1 MIETSWT
8 GDARVE
14 YRPGYVYIIYAA
26 LYLLP
31 LLYDDDALM
40 IQLSKD
46 EFNS

>member
-1 MIETSWT
+1 MVGTSWT
-8 GDARVE
+8 GDIRVE
-14 YRPGYVYIIYAA
+14 HRLRYVYILYVV

-40 IQLSKD
+40 IQLGKD